1 MVTLKFT
8 RNMCSISVN
17 KIFGKSEEWD
27 DWRTA

>member
-1 MVTLKFT
+1 
-8 RNMCSISVN
+8 MCSISVN